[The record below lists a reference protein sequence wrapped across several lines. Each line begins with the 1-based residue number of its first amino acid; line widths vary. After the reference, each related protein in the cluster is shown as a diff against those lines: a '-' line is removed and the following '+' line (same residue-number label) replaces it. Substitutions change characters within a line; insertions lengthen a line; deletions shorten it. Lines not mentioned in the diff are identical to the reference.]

1 MSDKKGQ
8 YSRLPGDANDE
19 DVQHNNQPPPYT
31 PSTAPSSPY
40 ITPHQIPYDPSSASA
55 PPISGPSQGH
65 SSLYPPLNYPQIPQH
80 QMHPNYQAAYKPDTT
95 KPPPPLPF
103 AQPTNALPSPQTVLV
118 RPPSRIEDLRAKPG
132 VVVCQHCRHLVLT
145 ETTPENGKC
154 LCWSFKKG
162 GLLHVYLYCINQLCL
177 DDKTDL
183 FYLFPSFFVF
193 SGSCTYL
200 GILGLILA
208 GVTSCG
214 CCLLPLCL
222 TSCKDIMHSCPNC
235 HEDIGL
241 YSRIKEKT
249 FPFRVDQ

>member
-8 YSRLPGDANDE
+8 YSRLPQDTNDE
-19 DVQHNNQPPPYT
+19 DHQNSNQPPPYT
-31 PSTAPSSPY
+31 PSTAPSSPFVA
-40 ITPHQIPYDPSSASA
+40 PHQLSYASSSASA
-55 PPISGPSQGH
+55 PPIPGPSQDP
-65 SSLYPPLNYPQIPQH
+65 SSLYPPLNYPQTPQH
-80 QMHPNYQAAYKPDTT
+80 QIHPNYQAVYKPDTT

-103 AQPTNALPSPQTVLV
+103 AQPTNAAASSQVVLV
-118 RPPSRIEDLRAKPG
+118 RPPSRIEDLRTKPG

-145 ETTPENGKC
+145 ETMPEN
-154 LCWSFKKG
+154 
-162 GLLHVYLYCINQLCL
+162 
-177 DDKTDL
+177 
-183 FYLFPSFFVF
+183 
-193 SGSCTYL
+193 GSCTYL

-249 FPFRVDQ
+249 FPTRVDQ